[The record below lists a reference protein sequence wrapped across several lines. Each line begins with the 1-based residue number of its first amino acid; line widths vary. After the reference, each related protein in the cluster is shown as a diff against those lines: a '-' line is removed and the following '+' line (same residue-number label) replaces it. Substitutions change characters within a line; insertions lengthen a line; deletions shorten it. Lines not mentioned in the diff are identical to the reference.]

1 MSAIEWVSLSI
12 AVERL
17 RTLWGLP
24 DEVCEQ
30 ILRNVI
36 HGGHVDVRGVPRYEL
51 VPQII
56 TEQIRTSLLPN
67 VLAAVEWDSI
77 EIEWTGLLDHGRKL
91 VPSWA
96 RLPQSPA
103 KKEGSPP
110 KRRRVEEALRALYGL
125 AVPDQK
131 DLSNDELCKAV
142 CEKIERDNKEKGY
155 PKILIGKDTILRAAD
170 RR

>member
-1 MSAIEWVSLSI
+1 MSAIEWVSLPI

-17 RTLWGLP
+17 KTLWGLP
-24 DEVCEQ
+24 DPICER

-36 HGGHVDVRGVPRYEL
+36 RGGRVGVRGVPRYEL

-67 VLAAVEWDSI
+67 FLAALEWDSI
-77 EIEWTGLLDHGRKL
+77 EIEWKGLLDHGRKL
-91 VPSWA
+91 VPTWA
-96 RLPQSPA
+96 HLPQSPA

-110 KRRRVEEALRALYGL
+110 KRRRVEEALGALYGQE
-125 AVPDQK
+125 VPDQK
-131 DLSNDELCKAV
+131 DLPNDELCKAV
-142 CEKIERDNKEKGY
+142 CERIERDNKEKGY
-155 PKILIGKDTILRAAD
+155 PKVSIGKDTILRAAG